1 MVQMQYS
8 TANIAQPTTVAVS
21 DLESAFVQCE
31 EWRGFAVV
39 GDEVINLLSR
49 TQDSAKEIHQRL
61 TIMLDTIEQWVELM
75 NNNNGEANMC
85 VESAN
90 APHSKIDLVVDRI
103 QNISN
108 VATNIATAA
117 EEQSVYQLK
126 SKIILMI
133 LVTPPKKH
141 H

>member
-1 MVQMQYS
+1 MQYS

-75 NNNNGEANMC
+75 NNNNGEAN
-85 VESAN
+85 N
-90 APHSKIDLVVDRI
+90 NLIK
-103 QNISN
+103 N
-108 VATNIATAA
+108 VI
-117 EEQSVYQLK
+117 
-126 SKIILMI
+126 
-133 LVTPPKKH
+133 
-141 H
+141 